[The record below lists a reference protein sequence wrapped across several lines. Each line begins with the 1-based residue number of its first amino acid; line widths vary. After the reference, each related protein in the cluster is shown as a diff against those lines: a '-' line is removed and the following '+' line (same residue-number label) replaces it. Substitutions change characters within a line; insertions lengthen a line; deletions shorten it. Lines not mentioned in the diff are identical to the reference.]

1 MGPDGVILD
10 WMVEHRVG
18 WVTTM
23 FWIITTVG
31 NTFMMFVLSTAAWA
45 ALLTSKRTVD
55 AWMVAGSMLTGWGL
69 MNALKFGFARERPP
83 MPERLVNIASHS
95 FPSGHAMMSLM
106 LATVAIAVMLR
117 SPNPWLRRPV
127 LLVLPVVASLLIGF
141 SRIYLGAHWTTDVL
155 AGWVFGALWGLGWI
169 YAVRLISARNPSAV
183 R

>member
-1 MGPDGVILD
+1 MGFDGVILE
-10 WMVEHRVG
+10 WMVDHRVG

-31 NTFMMFVLSTAAWA
+31 NTVSVFLLSTVGVV
-45 ALLTSKRTVD
+45 ALLRVGRRSD
-55 AWMVAGSMLTGWGL
+55 AVVVAGSMLTGWGL
-69 MNALKFGFARERPP
+69 MNALKFAFARERPP
-83 MPERLVNIASHS
+83 IPERLVDIASHS
-95 FPSGHAMMSLM
+95 FPSGHAMMSML

-117 SPNPWLRRPV
+117 SPHPWLHRPV

-169 YAVRLISARNPSAV
+169 YAVRLISARNPSAE

>member
-1 MGPDGVILD
+1 MGPDHAVLE

-31 NTFMMFVLSTAAWA
+31 NTFMMFVLSAGVWG

-69 MNALKFGFARERPP
+69 MNALKFAFARERPP
-83 MPERLVNIASHS
+83 IPERLVEISSHS
-95 FPSGHAMMSLM
+95 FPSGHATMSML

-117 SPNPWLRRPV
+117 SSTPWLHRPV
-127 LLVLPVVASLLIGF
+127 LLTLPVVAALLIGF

-169 YAVRLISARNPSAV
+169 YAEKAISARNPSAA